1 MNIPLII
8 SIAIGHLRAR
18 FKQSAVAALGV
29 TFGIAMFVTLM
40 GFMTG
45 LNQMLDGLV
54 LDRTP
59 HVRLYNEILPSDRQ
73 AIELAPELSG
83 ELVGVR
89 NIRPRQTQEKLRN
102 APAIMQALRADQR
115 VVGVAPQTRAQV
127 FYNAGSINLNGVIIG
142 VEVAE
147 EQRLFSTNNYI
158 VEGKLEDLKTV
169 NNGIVLGK
177 GLADKLLAG
186 IGDRIQVST
195 PEGSRFALKVVGLY
209 QSGLA
214 EIDDT
219 QSYVTLGMVQQILGE
234 GSNYIT
240 DLNLKIHEVEN
251 APAMAKEFA
260 RIYEADALDIQRANA
275 QFETGTDIR
284 NLITY
289 AVSFALLLV
298 AGFGIYNILNMLIYE
313 KMDDIAILKATG
325 FSGRDVLGIFIIQA
339 LLIGIIGGLFGLLLG
354 WSLTALIDRTP
365 FETDALP
372 TIKTFPINWNPG
384 YYIGGIVFALIT
396 TFLAGLLPA
405 RKAGNI
411 DPVHIIRGK

>member
-1 MNIPLII
+1 MNIYLTIT
-8 SIAIGHLRAR
+8 IAIGHLRAR
-18 FKQSAVAALGV
+18 IKQSAIAALGV

-59 HVRLYNEILPSDRQ
+59 HVRIYNEILPSKQQ
-73 AIELAPELSG
+73 AAELAPELSG
-83 ELVGVR
+83 DLIGVR

-102 APAIMQALRADQR
+102 APAIIQALRADNR
-115 VVGVAPQTRAQV
+115 VIGVAPQARAQV
-127 FYNAGSINLNGVIIG
+127 FYNAGPINLNGVIIG
-142 VEVAE
+142 VEVDE

-158 VEGKLEDLKTV
+158 VEGRLEELKTV

-177 GLADKLLAG
+177 GLSDKLLAT
-186 IGDRIQVST
+186 IGDRIQVTT
-195 PEGSRFALKVVGLY
+195 PGGSQFSLKVVGIY

-219 QSYVTLGMVQQILGE
+219 QSYATLSTVQHILGE

-240 DLNLKIHEVEN
+240 DLNLKVRQIEQ
-251 APAMAKEFA
+251 APAMAEEFA
-260 RIYEADALDIQRANA
+260 RIYHADALDIQQANA

-325 FSGRDVLGIFIIQA
+325 FSGRDVLGIFLIQA
-339 LLIGIIGGLFGLLLG
+339 LLIGIIGGMLGLLLG
-354 WSLTALIDRTP
+354 WSLTAIIDRTP

-372 TIKTFPINWNPG
+372 TIKTFPINWDPR
-384 YYIGGIVFALIT
+384 YYIGGILFALIT
-396 TFLAGLLPA
+396 TFMAGLLPA
-405 RKAGNI
+405 RKAGKI
-411 DPVHIIRGK
+411 DPVDIIRGK

>member
-354 WSLTALIDRTP
+354 WSLTAIIDRTP